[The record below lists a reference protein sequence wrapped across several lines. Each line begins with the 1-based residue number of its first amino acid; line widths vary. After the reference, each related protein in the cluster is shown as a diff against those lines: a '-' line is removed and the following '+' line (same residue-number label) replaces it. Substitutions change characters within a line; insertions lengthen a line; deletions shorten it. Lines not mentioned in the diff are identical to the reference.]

1 MKNTRLE
8 NIKWLLNQP
17 KTSAK
22 IKILNLKNYIDYE
35 IKSDVKLVYLIRN
48 EFNFFDS
55 FEFYTLESAQ
65 YRVSKLKSQFPY
77 SEFIISLVKKNCEG
91 GTVLDMNL

>member
-48 EFNFFDS
+48 EFNFLIHLNF
-55 FEFYTLESAQ
+55 TLWKVHNIES
-65 YRVSKLKSQFPY
+65 V
-77 SEFIISLVKKNCEG
+77 N
-91 GTVLDMNL
+91 